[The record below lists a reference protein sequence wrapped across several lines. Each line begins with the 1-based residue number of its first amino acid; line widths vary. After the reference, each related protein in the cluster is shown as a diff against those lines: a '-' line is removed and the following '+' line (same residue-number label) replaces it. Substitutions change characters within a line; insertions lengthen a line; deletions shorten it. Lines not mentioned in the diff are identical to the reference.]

1 MTLGRLPG
9 LRLFRAAVCAIVA
22 QVLIVRLKT
31 NPLAV
36 SPLLQSPEV
45 LTMLEL
51 LSEVLFLDNSRPLH
65 RQLLGL
71 LRPLPESATA
81 ALGRMLCAR
90 IVRRAARHLPPGW
103 PAAGSSTAATGAAT
117 SATTAMEAEAKLEG
131 DEGPESGSNRVPLG
145 QALTS
150 LLSAPAFRGCLA
162 PCAAPAT
169 ACVALS
175 VRAVLS
181 GGAAGAAADAGGE
194 EAAALHIPPAV
205 MEDVQDAGGLLACTW
220 VGHRSD
226 SPCTCQMRLS
236 VLHLR

>member
-1 MTLGRLPG
+1 
-9 LRLFRAAVCAIVA
+9 
-22 QVLIVRLKT
+22 
-31 NPLAV
+31 
-36 SPLLQSPEV
+36 
-45 LTMLEL
+45 MLEL

-71 LRPLPESATA
+71 LRSLPEPATA

-90 IVRRAARHLPPGW
+90 IARRATRHLPPGW
-103 PAAGSSTAATGAAT
+103 PAAGGSTEAAGAA
-117 SATTAMEAEAKLEG
+117 SAASAASGMEAEAKFEG
-131 DEGPESGSNRVPLG
+131 DEGPDSGSNRVPLG

-181 GGAAGAAADAGGE
+181 GGAAGAAGAADAGE

-220 VGHRSD
+220 VGHRGD